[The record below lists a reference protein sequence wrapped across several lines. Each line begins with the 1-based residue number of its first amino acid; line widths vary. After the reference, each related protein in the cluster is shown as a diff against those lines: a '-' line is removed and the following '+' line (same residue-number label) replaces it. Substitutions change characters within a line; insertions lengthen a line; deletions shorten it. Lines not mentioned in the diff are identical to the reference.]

1 MIGMIGMIGTQSCG
15 AAAHG
20 VGPAHDPE
28 RVDEGLRGAG
38 AKGGEGGGRHDRE
51 VRRRGGGAWG
61 GGEAAGRPGSVGGLQ
76 RPEWNPTQHI
86 GF

>member
-38 AKGGEGGGRHDRE
+38 AKGGEGGGRWG
-51 VRRRGGGAWG
+51 VGSGGGG
-61 GGEAAGRPGSVGGLQ
+61 GGGWDG
-76 RPEWNPTQHI
+76 
-86 GF
+86 